1 MGKIKK
7 IIETDLVGGSL
18 RDDVYPVTSTKA
30 VYDTKNRG
38 LEDLLKWGG
47 VINLTE
53 KYGPAGDSFLTSPF
67 GRLIQKVPLEE
78 RVPGFLGSYKDIAQ
92 WKLVRYNGISVE
104 DTYWNNTANWS
115 EVITSSGGGSEDL
128 SDGMGSDP
136 NATINQ
142 KALSELLAQ
151 IPRWHNVIFP
161 EISWFDNSSEKM
173 ASYDTLIYVNT
184 LVRRV
189 IREIAYIGDISF
201 VNSINLTDLR
211 IITDEGGESSLASM
225 TIYAKIVVEH
235 GKNLTGTN
243 TFTLSNKTIVP
254 SFSNTKDVIIYTLS
268 GGDDINVQMKIAF
281 SIFDLKTIL
290 LDNSRSF
297 DMTTISIQP
306 FVINPFAIA
315 NEVNYPNIAGKGP
328 STGISEADSIKILE
342 EVYSEFV
349 KEGNLFLNSNIK
361 YTYNPLFIDRIIP
374 KVTETPPIHHKL
386 ICSQFEYM
394 IKTILMPNVQGSSLP
409 FLTAILT
416 SFQAHV
422 GEVESDFFGCV
433 RFTARIEAYLD
444 GKGTVIYETISP
456 VDIDVRPANLQSNS
470 FITLNVMN
478 GSGTPELP
486 EVIKLRV
493 SKAAL
498 ALLSNPN
505 YSEHNFSEM
514 SLSMYANP
522 IKLDPY
528 YLWQE

>member
-53 KYGPAGDSFLTSPF
+53 KYGPSKDSFLTSPF
-67 GRLIQKVPLEE
+67 GKLIQKVPLEE
-78 RVPGFLGSYKDIAQ
+78 RVLGFLGSYKDIAQ

-104 DTYWNNTANWS
+104 NTYWNDTANWS
-115 EVITSSGGGSEDL
+115 EVITSSGGGSKNL

-136 NATINQ
+136 NVTINQ
-142 KALSELLAQ
+142 KAFSEMLAQ

-161 EISWFDNSSEKM
+161 EISWFDDSSEKM
-173 ASYDTLIYVNT
+173 ASYDTLIYANT

-189 IREIAYIGDISF
+189 IREIAYIGDILF

-211 IITDEGGESSLASM
+211 IITYEGDESSLASM

-235 GKNLTGTN
+235 GKNLTGTS

-306 FVINPFAIA
+306 FVINPLAIA
-315 NEVNYPNIAGKGP
+315 NEVNYPNIAGKGT
-328 STGISEADSIKILE
+328 SIGISEADSTKILNK
-342 EVYSEFV
+342 VFSEYV
-349 KEGNLFLNSNIK
+349 KGENLFLNSSIK

-374 KVTETPPIHHKL
+374 KVIETPPIYHEL
-386 ICSQFEYM
+386 ICSQFEYV

-409 FLTAILT
+409 FFTTTLKEFNA
-416 SFQAHV
+416 SV
-422 GEVESDFFGCV
+422 GVVESDYFGCV
-433 RFTARIEAYLD
+433 RFTARIEAYLE
-444 GKGTVIYETISP
+444 GSGTMIYETDSP
-456 VDIDVRPANLQSNS
+456 IDIDVRPANLQSNS
-470 FITLNVMN
+470 FITLSLQN
-478 GSGTPELP
+478 GSGSLSAPNA
-486 EVIKLRV
+486 IKLKV
-493 SKAAL
+493 SKVAL

-505 YSEHNFSEM
+505 YSEYSFQNIIM
-514 SLSMYANP
+514 SNYVNP
-522 IKLDPY
+522 VNIDPH